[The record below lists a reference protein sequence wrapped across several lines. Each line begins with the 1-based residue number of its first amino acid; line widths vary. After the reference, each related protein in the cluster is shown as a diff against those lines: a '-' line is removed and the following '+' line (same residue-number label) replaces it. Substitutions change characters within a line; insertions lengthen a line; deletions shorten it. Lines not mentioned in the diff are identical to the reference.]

1 MPKRSQRAAVAERT
15 QQRLADQSQKRKARQ
30 QHRQAPQAAGQP
42 QARPERATQA
52 NVAQDTPPRVHA
64 DLVTVAFRGP
74 LAEKTRTLARQ
85 CQLSL
90 AKLMQDA
97 LLLYEQKVGAG
108 YQAGSLLS
116 AWKAEQAPA
125 QE

>member
-30 QHRQAPQAAGQP
+30 QRRQAQP
-42 QARPERATQA
+42 GEGEAQARPPKRTAA
-52 NVAQDTPPRVHA
+52 NVAQNKPSRVHA

-97 LLLYEQKVGAG
+97 LLLYEQQVGAG

-116 AWKAEQAPA
+116 QWKAAQPPA
-125 QE
+125 HE